1 MPITKIL
8 LYSCCLLILALPYI
22 AYMLRGSI
30 SSYFAVLVFLLT
42 AIWGLL
48 RMRKPKEETVQ
59 LSKPLKTTS
68 PLPPRSQQLANDI
81 MTTFIGSM
89 YDKARFLPDFDA
101 KKEQEN
107 MVSRVTSTLRQHD
120 LTLEDEAV
128 EQLRT
133 KFAEAVQRGLEDRK
147 KA

>member
-1 MPITKIL
+1 
-8 LYSCCLLILALPYI
+8 
-22 AYMLRGSI
+22 
-30 SSYFAVLVFLLT
+30 
-42 AIWGLL
+42 
-48 RMRKPKEETVQ
+48 MRKPKEVTVR
-59 LSKPLKTTS
+59 LSKPLTTPS

-89 YDKARFLPDFDA
+89 YDKARFLADFDA

-107 MVSRVTSTLRQHD
+107 MISHVTSTLRQHD

-128 EQLRT
+128 NQLRT
-133 KFAEAVQRGLEDRK
+133 KFAEAVKRGLEDRK

>member
-1 MPITKIL
+1 
-8 LYSCCLLILALPYI
+8 
-22 AYMLRGSI
+22 MLRGSI
-30 SSYFAVLVFLLT
+30 SGYFAALLFLLA

-48 RMRKPKEETVQ
+48 RMRKPKKETVQ
-59 LSKPLKTTS
+59 LSKPLRTTS
-68 PLPPRSQQLANDI
+68 SLPPRSQQLANDI

-101 KKEQEN
+101 KIEQEN
-107 MVSRVTSTLRQHD
+107 MISHVTFTLRQHD

-133 KFAEAVQRGLEDRK
+133 KLVEAVQRGLEDRK